1 MSTAPVKISPAEER
15 FANSAHEGKVN
26 LPEGVRWSLRG
37 SEGNPPYLYA
47 SCSYCQQ
54 TCDTESADPE
64 KAVFRHCNVATENS
78 MDGESRPP
86 KELLERLVKLQIQ
99 RGYRRAPSLMQRVT
113 GEVPALVKIF

>member
-1 MSTAPVKISPAEER
+1 MSTSPVKLAPGEER
-15 FANSAHEGKVN
+15 FAKSAHEGKVN

-47 SCSYCQQ
+47 SCSYCNQ
-54 TCDTESADPE
+54 TCDSESE
-64 KAVFRHCNVATENS
+64 KAVFKHCNVSTDNS

-86 KELLERLVKLQIQ
+86 KELVALLVKVQIQ

-113 GEVPALVKIF
+113 GEVPALAKIF